1 MSRVITVSHLIFS
14 DHFSTMSHVITVAH
28 LIILVRHLIAGVLE
42 RDGPWFTRD
51 HRDTFGPLELLVGAV
66 MHLSTVTLLM
76 TSKLLITVAHFV
88 T

>member
-14 DHFSTMSHVITVAH
+14 DHFSTMSHMITVAH

-42 RDGPWFTRD
+42 DGPWFARD